1 MRDTFKKCGVRTV
14 RATRDEFLGFA
25 RENRSV
31 LDEFISDEKYARDI
45 FDKANE
51 QTLYK
56 TSDGALRHY
65 IYLSLPSKEEKVI
78 LFIGPYLQKA
88 ISSTEILE
96 ISEKNALAPK
106 VRRYLDEY
114 YSSIPI
120 LLESSQLFIMLDT
133 FCERIW
139 ESPSFAIYDTA
150 SDGSVRDVNI
160 SVPSDTDGLDDI
172 LINMRALETR
182 YEFENEM
189 IRAVELGQVHREKQ
203 LLEAFSGKL
212 FEKRNSDPLQN
223 SKNYCII
230 MNTLLRKAAQSGG
243 VHPIYIDKMSS
254 EFAQRIEFLTSMTE
268 VASLMREMF
277 TAYCRLVR
285 KHSMKDLSPTVQKAV
300 LLIDSDLSAD
310 LSLSSLSKHLGLS
323 SGYLCAIFKKE
334 TGKTVSEYIREKR
347 IKYAAY
353 LLSSTNLQVQTIAL
367 HCGIVD
373 IQYFSKIF
381 KKQIGMTPNEYRKS
395 IKNSV

>member
-1 MRDTFKKCGVRTV
+1 
-14 RATRDEFLGFA
+14 
-25 RENRSV
+25 
-31 LDEFISDEKYARDI
+31 
-45 FDKANE
+45 
-51 QTLYK
+51 
-56 TSDGALRHY
+56 
-65 IYLSLPSKEEKVI
+65 
-78 LFIGPYLQKA
+78 
-88 ISSTEILE
+88 
-96 ISEKNALAPK
+96 
-106 VRRYLDEY
+106 
-114 YSSIPI
+114 
-120 LLESSQLFIMLDT
+120 
-133 FCERIW
+133 
-139 ESPSFAIYDTA
+139 
-150 SDGSVRDVNI
+150 
-160 SVPSDTDGLDDI
+160 
-172 LINMRALETR
+172 
-182 YEFENEM
+182 
-189 IRAVELGQVHREKQ
+189 
-203 LLEAFSGKL
+203 
-212 FEKRNSDPLQN
+212 
-223 SKNYCII
+223 

-254 EFAQRIEFLTSMTE
+254 EFAQRIEFLTSLTE

-347 IKYAAY
+347 IKYAAH

>member
-1 MRDTFKKCGVRTV
+1 M
-14 RATRDEFLGFA
+14 
-25 RENRSV
+25 

-45 FDKANE
+45 FDKANG

-88 ISSTEILE
+88 VSSTEILE
-96 ISEKNALAPK
+96 ISEKNALSPK
-106 VRRYLDEY
+106 ARRYLDEY

-150 SDGSVRDVNI
+150 SDGNIRDVNI

-182 YEFENEM
+182 YEFENEL

-203 LLEAFSGKL
+203 LLEAFSGNL

-254 EFAQRIEFLTSMTE
+254 EFAQRIEFLTSLTE

-310 LSLSSLSKHLGLS
+310 LSLSSLSRHLGLS

-347 IKYAAY
+347 IKYAAH

>member
-1 MRDTFKKCGVRTV
+1 M
-14 RATRDEFLGFA
+14 GFA

-31 LDEFISDEKYARDI
+31 LDEFISDETSAKDI
-45 FDKANE
+45 FDNAKE
-51 QTLYK
+51 HTLYK
-56 TSDGALRHY
+56 ISDSARRHY
-65 IYLSLPSKEEKVI
+65 IYLSLPSKIEKMI
-78 LFIGPYLQKA
+78 LFIGPYLQTA
-88 ISSTEILE
+88 ISPTIILE
-96 ISEKNALAPK
+96 ISEKNALSPK
-106 VRRYLDEY
+106 ARRYLEEY

-120 LLESSQLFIMLDT
+120 LLESSQIFIMLDT

-139 ESPSFAIYDTA
+139 NSPAFAIYDTA
-150 SDGSVRDVNI
+150 SDSNIRDVNI
-160 SVPSDTDGLDDI
+160 SIPSDTDGLDDI

-203 LLEAFSGKL
+203 LIEAFSGNL

-243 VHPIYIDKMSS
+243 VHPMYIDKVSS
-254 EFAQRIEFLTSMTE
+254 EFAQRIDFLTSMSE
-268 VASLMREMF
+268 VAALMREMF

-300 LLIDSDLSAD
+300 LLIDSDPSAD
-310 LSLSSLSKHLGLS
+310 LSLSSLSRHLGLS
-323 SGYLCAIFKKE
+323 SGYLCTIFKKE

-347 IKYAAY
+347 IKYAVH
-353 LLSSTNLQVQTIAL
+353 LLSTTNLQVQTIAL

-395 IKNSV
+395 IKNNI